1 MVRNYKEL
9 EVWKKSVAIT
19 TEIYRL
25 SSSFPNTERYGL
37 SSQVRKAAVSV
48 AANTAEGWGRGSVGE
63 YIQFLTIARGSLM
76 ELETYLIISCNLEL
90 IGSDVLGA
98 LSNEIEEIGKMLN
111 GLIGALKSRKA
122 RV

>member
-1 MVRNYKEL
+1 
-9 EVWKKSVAIT
+9 
-19 TEIYRL
+19 
-25 SSSFPNTERYGL
+25 
-37 SSQVRKAAVSV
+37 
-48 AANTAEGWGRGSVGE
+48 
-63 YIQFLTIARGSLM
+63 M